1 MSDSSPEARSV
12 FRNISPLDHRYY
24 LANRELFDAL
34 ADHLSE
40 DAAVRA
46 CLRVEVALLAALVRR
61 AAEATEGEPAAKLR
75 SVRLPALEEAAAGIE
90 PAEVYAEEARTH
102 HNIRALVNVLKRRVP
117 AEVRHLVHVGATS
130 VDILD
135 TAHSLRMRAAVREV
149 LLPLL
154 AEVEGE
160 LVRLVEQEADTP
172 QIGRTHG
179 QHAVPLTFGFAMAE
193 YASRLGKSILEISR
207 RAGDLRGKLAGA
219 VGSYN
224 ATGLVAADP
233 EAFELEVLG
242 SLGIAPSEHS
252 TQLVEPE
259 YLLRL
264 LLELNVAFG
273 VIANLADDLRHLQRS
288 EIGEVREAFSAG
300 QVGSS
305 TMPQKRNPWN
315 CENVKSMWKAFA
327 PRVLTFYMDQIS
339 EHQRDLTNSASQ
351 RFVADY
357 LAGFAAA
364 VARMR
369 EVLRELGVDRERM
382 ARTLSETGDSAL
394 AEPMYILLSLSGEPE
409 AHEIVRTLTL
419 ECEREGIRLLEAAR
433 RRTDVWA
440 RLDASMKGVGLPPAE
455 EFFADPTRYRG
466 IASRKARAIAE
477 KYRAEMAALMEELG
491 R

>member
-1 MSDSSPEARSV
+1 MSDSTPEARSV

-61 AAEATEGEPAAKLR
+61 AAEATEGEPAARLR

-102 HNIRALVNVLKRRVP
+102 HNIRALVNVLKKRVP

-135 TAHSLRMRAAVREV
+135 TAHSLRIRAAVKEV

-193 YASRLGKSILEISR
+193 YASRLGKSILEVSR
-207 RAGDLRGKLAGA
+207 RAADLRGKLAGA

-233 EAFELEVLG
+233 EAFELEVLR

-288 EIGEVREAFSAG
+288 EIGRCARRLPRGRSA
-300 QVGSS
+300 
-305 TMPQKRNPWN
+305 PPPCR
-315 CENVKSMWKAFA
+315 
-327 PRVLTFYMDQIS
+327 R
-339 EHQRDLTNSASQ
+339 SATP
-351 RFVADY
+351 
-357 LAGFAAA
+357 GT
-364 VARMR
+364 
-369 EVLRELGVDRERM
+369 
-382 ARTLSETGDSAL
+382 ART
-394 AEPMYILLSLSGEPE
+394 
-409 AHEIVRTLTL
+409 
-419 ECEREGIRLLEAAR
+419 
-433 RRTDVWA
+433 
-440 RLDASMKGVGLPPAE
+440 
-455 EFFADPTRYRG
+455 
-466 IASRKARAIAE
+466 
-477 KYRAEMAALMEELG
+477 
-491 R
+491 